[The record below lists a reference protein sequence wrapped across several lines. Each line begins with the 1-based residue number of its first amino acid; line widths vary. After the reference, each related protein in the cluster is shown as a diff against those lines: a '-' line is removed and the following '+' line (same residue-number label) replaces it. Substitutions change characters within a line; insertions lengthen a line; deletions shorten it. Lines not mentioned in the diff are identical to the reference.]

1 MLHQVQNYNFF
12 FICQKKVVPL
22 QQIMRKICS
31 FILFWACALLSMA
44 QTHASAD
51 KLFQAGDYTT
61 AQEQYGKLLKSYPR
75 EALYLYRYA
84 RCAQELGDFAT
95 ALQYFD
101 KAGDR
106 YMLKYF
112 YLGEIYLQQWNVDAA
127 IEAYNKYLSSLTEP
141 SERESYIAQQMAHAE
156 KLQRYL
162 RRVEQVAI
170 IDSVLVPL
178 NSLLITH
185 SLSLSPEAGHL
196 RYDSVGG
203 IDFTNQRGDH
213 RLWSQRVDSNQI
225 LLSSH
230 RLLDTW
236 TTPDTLPETIN
247 FTARQISPYLLNDG
261 VTLYFAAQD
270 SNGLGGL
277 DLYISRYN
285 TATELY
291 TAPENLG
298 FPYNSPANEYMLIL
312 DENQGVG
319 YLATDRFAPQGYVHI
334 YSWAIPEQ
342 KQYCRGIPSDSLAAY
357 AQLRA
362 FARADRAAIEEPY
375 ELVEVQVEQPPHD
388 AIFFVIN
395 DSVIYTS
402 VNAFLS
408 PEAKKL
414 FMEWEQLQE
423 RLAKDQNQLE
433 ILRMQYMQAEVSE
446 QATIAPQILKLEHDL
461 LRLQE
466 RCLALPREIRQIE
479 TLKITPKPLE
489 RLEL

>member
-1 MLHQVQNYNFF
+1 
-12 FICQKKVVPL
+12 
-22 QQIMRKICS
+22 MRKIYS
-31 FILFWACALLSMA
+31 LILFWACALLAMA
-44 QTHASAD
+44 QTHSSAD
-51 KLFQAGDYTT
+51 KLFQAGDYTA
-61 AQEQYGKLLKSYPR
+61 AQEQYGKLLRSYPR

-84 RCAQELGDFAT
+84 RCAQELGDYPT

-112 YLGEIYLQQWNVDAA
+112 YLGEIYLQQWHAEAA

-141 SERESYIAQQMAHAE
+141 SEREPYVAQQIARAE

-162 RRVEQVAI
+162 RRVERLEI

-178 NSLLITH
+178 NSSLITH
-185 SLSLSPEAGHL
+185 GLSLSLEAGRL
-196 RYDSVGG
+196 QYDSLGG
-203 IDFTNQRGDH
+203 IGFTNQRGDH
-213 RLWSQRVDSNQI
+213 RLWSQLVDSSQV

-236 TTPDTLPETIN
+236 TTPDTLPATIN
-247 FTARQISPYLLNDG
+247 FTGCQKSPYLLNDG

-277 DLYISRYN
+277 DIYISRYN
-285 TATELY
+285 TTTELY

-298 FPYNSPANEYMLIL
+298 FPYNSPANEYMFIL

-342 KQYCRGIPSDSLAAY
+342 RQYCRGMAPDSLAAY

-362 FARADRAAIEEPY
+362 FYKTERLEDAASEPS
-375 ELVEVQVEQPPHD
+375 ELSEPIDPSKPHD
-388 AIFFVIN
+388 DIFFVIN

-402 VNAFLS
+402 VNDFLS
-408 PEAKKL
+408 PEARRL

-423 RLAKDQNQLE
+423 RLTKEQGQLE
-433 ILRMQYMQAEVSE
+433 QLRMQYMQAEDSE
-446 QATIAPQILKLEHDL
+446 QATIAPQILKLERDL
-461 LRLQE
+461 PRLEE
-466 RCLALPREIRQIE
+466 RCLALPKEIRRKE
-479 TLKITPKPLE
+479 TSQNP
-489 RLEL
+489 

>member
-1 MLHQVQNYNFF
+1 
-12 FICQKKVVPL
+12 
-22 QQIMRKICS
+22 MRKIYS
-31 FILFWACALLSMA
+31 LILFLACALLAVA

-51 KLFQAGDYTT
+51 KLFQAGDYAT

-84 RCAQELGDFAT
+84 RCAQELGDLAT
-95 ALQYFD
+95 AIQYFD

-112 YLGEIYLQQWNVDAA
+112 YLGEIYLQQWHADAA

-141 SERESYIAQQMAHAE
+141 NERESYIAQQMAHAE
-156 KLQRYL
+156 KIQRYL
-162 RRVEQVAI
+162 RRVERVTV

-178 NSLLITH
+178 HQMLLQC
-185 SLSLSPEAGHL
+185 SLSPEAGRL
-196 RYDSVGG
+196 QYDSLGG
-203 IDFTNQRGDH
+203 IEFTNQRGDH
-213 RLWSQRVDSNQI
+213 RLWSQLVDSNQI

-236 TTPDTLPETIN
+236 TTSDTLPTTIN
-247 FTARQISPYLLNDG
+247 FTTSQISPYLLNDG

-270 SNGLGGL
+270 SNGLGGW
-277 DLYISRYN
+277 DIYISRYN

-298 FPYNSPANEYMLIL
+298 FPYNSPANEYMYIV
-312 DENQGVG
+312 DENQGVA

-334 YSWAIPEQ
+334 YSLAIPEQ
-342 KQYCRGIPSDSLAAY
+342 KQYCRGMTSDSLAAY

-362 FARADRAAIEEPY
+362 FYKTERSDNVPSEPS
-375 ELVEVQVEQPPHD
+375 ELSNFSDPSDPSDPSKLHD
-388 AIFFVIN
+388 AISFVIN

-402 VNAFLS
+402 VDAFLS
-408 PEAKKL
+408 QEAKQL

-423 RLAKDQNQLE
+423 RLTKEQNQLE
-433 ILRMQYMQAEVSE
+433 QLRMQYMQAEE
-446 QATIAPQILKLEHDL
+446 TLQAELAPRILQLESDIV
-461 LRLQE
+461 RLQE
-466 RCLALPREIRQIE
+466 RCWALPREIRQRE
-479 TLKITPKPLE
+479 SSKL
-489 RLEL
+489 

>member
-1 MLHQVQNYNFF
+1 
-12 FICQKKVVPL
+12 
-22 QQIMRKICS
+22 MRKFYS
-31 FILFWACALLSMA
+31 LILFLACALLAVA

-51 KLFQAGDYTT
+51 KLFQAGDYAT

-84 RCAQELGDFAT
+84 RCAQELGDLAT
-95 ALQYFD
+95 AIQYFD

-112 YLGEIYLQQWNVDAA
+112 YLGEIYLQQWHADAA

-141 SERESYIAQQMAHAE
+141 NERESYIAQQMAHAE
-156 KLQRYL
+156 KIQRYL
-162 RRVEQVAI
+162 RRVERVAV

-178 NSLLITH
+178 HQMLLQC
-185 SLSLSPEAGHL
+185 SLSPEAGRL
-196 RYDSVGG
+196 QYDSLGG
-203 IDFTNQRGDH
+203 IEFTNQRGDH
-213 RLWSQRVDSNQI
+213 RLWSQLVDSNQL

-236 TTPDTLPETIN
+236 TTSDTLPTTIN
-247 FTARQISPYLLNDG
+247 FTTSQISPYLLNDG

-270 SNGLGGL
+270 SNGLGGW
-277 DLYISRYN
+277 DIYISRYN

-298 FPYNSPANEYMLIL
+298 FPYNSPANEYMYIV
-312 DENQGVG
+312 DENQGVA

-334 YSWAIPEQ
+334 YSLAIPEQ
-342 KQYCRGIPSDSLAAY
+342 KQYCRGMTSDSLAAY

-362 FARADRAAIEEPY
+362 FYKTERSDNVPSEPSKLSEPS
-375 ELVEVQVEQPPHD
+375 ELSNPSKLHD
-388 AIFFVIN
+388 AISFVIN

-402 VNAFLS
+402 VDAFLS
-408 PEAKKL
+408 QEAKQL

-423 RLAKDQNQLE
+423 RLTKEQNQLE
-433 ILRMQYMQAEVSE
+433 QLRMQYMQAEE
-446 QATIAPQILKLEHDL
+446 TLQAELAPRILQLESDIV
-461 LRLQE
+461 RLQE
-466 RCLALPREIRQIE
+466 RCWALPREIRQRE
-479 TLKITPKPLE
+479 SSKL
-489 RLEL
+489 

>member
-1 MLHQVQNYNFF
+1 
-12 FICQKKVVPL
+12 
-22 QQIMRKICS
+22 MRKIYS
-31 FILFWACALLSMA
+31 LILFWACALLAMA
-44 QTHASAD
+44 QTHSSAD
-51 KLFQAGDYTT
+51 KLFQAGDYTA
-61 AQEQYGKLLKSYPR
+61 AQEQYGKLLRSYPR

-84 RCAQELGDFAT
+84 RCAQELGDYPT

-112 YLGEIYLQQWNVDAA
+112 YLGEIYLQQWHAEAA

-141 SERESYIAQQMAHAE
+141 SEREPYVAQQIARAE

-162 RRVEQVAI
+162 RRVERLEI

-178 NSLLITH
+178 NSSLITH
-185 SLSLSPEAGHL
+185 GLSLSLEAGRL
-196 RYDSVGG
+196 QYDSLGG
-203 IDFTNQRGDH
+203 IGFTNQRGDH
-213 RLWSQRVDSNQI
+213 HLWSQRVDSSQV

-236 TTPDTLPETIN
+236 TTPDTLPATIN
-247 FTARQISPYLLNDG
+247 FTACQISPYLLNDG

-270 SNGLGGL
+270 PNGLGGL
-277 DLYISRYN
+277 DIYISRYN

-342 KQYCRGIPSDSLAAY
+342 RQYCRGMDPDTLAAY

-362 FARADRAAIEEPY
+362 FYKAERLDNAPSEPSA
-375 ELVEVQVEQPPHD
+375 PSAPSATHD
-388 AIFFVIN
+388 AISFVIN

-402 VNAFLS
+402 VDDFLS
-408 PEAKKL
+408 PGARRL

-423 RLAKDQNQLE
+423 RLTKEQDQLE
-433 ILRMQYMQAEVSE
+433 LLRMQYMQAEE
-446 QATIAPQILKLEHDL
+446 TLQAELAPQILQLESDIV
-461 LRLQE
+461 RLQE
-466 RCLALPREIRQIE
+466 RCWALPREIRQRE
-479 TLKITPKPLE
+479 SSKL
-489 RLEL
+489 

>member
-1 MLHQVQNYNFF
+1 
-12 FICQKKVVPL
+12 
-22 QQIMRKICS
+22 MRKIYS
-31 FILFWACALLSMA
+31 LILFLACALLAVA
-44 QTHASAD
+44 QTHSSAD

-84 RCAQELGDFAT
+84 RCAQELGDFPT

-112 YLGEIYLQQWNVDAA
+112 YLGEIYLQQWHAEAA

-141 SERESYIAQQMAHAE
+141 NEREPYIAQQIARAE

-162 RRVEQVAI
+162 RRVERVAV

-178 NSLLITH
+178 NSSLITN

-196 RYDSVGG
+196 QYDSLGG
-203 IDFTNQRGDH
+203 IEFTNQRGDH
-213 RLWSQRVDSNQI
+213 RLWSQLVDSSQI

-230 RLLDTW
+230 RLLDAW
-236 TTPDTLPETIN
+236 TTPDTLPATIN
-247 FTARQISPYLLNDG
+247 FTVCQISPYLLNDG

-270 SNGLGGL
+270 TNGLGGL
-277 DLYISRYN
+277 DIYISRYN

-291 TAPENLG
+291 TSPENLG
-298 FPYNSPANEYMLIL
+298 FPYNSPANEYMYIV

-334 YSWAIPEQ
+334 YSLMIPKH
-342 KQYCRGIPSDSLAAY
+342 KQYCRGMTPDSLVAY
-357 AQLRA
+357 AQLSIFDKA
-362 FARADRAAIEEPY
+362 TPETLEPL
-375 ELVEVQVEQPPHD
+375 ELLKPLEQHTQVCSEPHD
-388 AIFFVIN
+388 AISFVIN

-402 VNAFLS
+402 VDDFLS
-408 PEAKKL
+408 QEAKSL
-414 FMEWEQLQE
+414 FIEWEQLQE
-423 RLAKDQNQLE
+423 RVTKEQDQLE
-433 ILRMQYMQAEVSE
+433 LLRMQYMQAEE
-446 QATIAPQILKLEHDL
+446 PTQGTLAPQILKLERDL
-461 LRLQE
+461 EQLQV
-466 RCLALPREIRQIE
+466 RFLALPREIRQKE
-479 TLKITPKPLE
+479 TSQNP
-489 RLEL
+489 

>member
-1 MLHQVQNYNFF
+1 
-12 FICQKKVVPL
+12 
-22 QQIMRKICS
+22 MRKIYS
-31 FILFWACALLSMA
+31 LILFLACALLAMA
-44 QTHASAD
+44 QTHSSAD

-61 AQEQYGKLLKSYPR
+61 AQEQYGKLLRSYPTN
-75 EALYLYRYA
+75 ALYLYRYA
-84 RCAQELGDFAT
+84 RCAQELGDLPT

-112 YLGEIYLQQWNVDAA
+112 YLGEIYLQQWYAEAA

-141 SERESYIAQQMAHAE
+141 NEREPYIAQQIAHAE

-162 RRVEQVAI
+162 RRVERVAV

-178 NSLLITH
+178 NSSLITN

-196 RYDSVGG
+196 QYDSLGG
-203 IDFTNQRGDH
+203 IGFTNQRGDH
-213 RLWSQRVDSNQI
+213 RLWSQLVDSSQI

-230 RLLDTW
+230 RLLDAW
-236 TTPDTLPETIN
+236 TTPDTLPATIN
-247 FTARQISPYLLNDG
+247 FTACQISPYLLNDG

-270 SNGLGGL
+270 PNGLGGL
-277 DLYISRYN
+277 DIYISRYN

-298 FPYNSPANEYMLIL
+298 FPYNSPANEYMFIL

-342 KQYCRGIPSDSLAAY
+342 RQYCRGMSSDSLVAY
-357 AQLRA
+357 AQLSA
-362 FARADRAAIEEPY
+362 FDKATPETLEPL
-375 ELVEVQVEQPPHD
+375 ELLKPLEQHTQVCSEPPD
-388 AIFFVIN
+388 AISFVIN

-402 VNAFLS
+402 VDDFLS
-408 PEAKKL
+408 PGARRL

-423 RLAKDQNQLE
+423 RLTKEQDQLE
-433 ILRMQYMQAEVSE
+433 LLRMQYMQAEDSE
-446 QATIAPQILKLEHDL
+446 QATIAPQILKLERDL
-461 LRLQE
+461 EQLQE
-466 RCLALPREIRQIE
+466 RFLALPREIRRKE
-479 TLKITPKPLE
+479 TSQNP
-489 RLEL
+489 

>member
-1 MLHQVQNYNFF
+1 M
-12 FICQKKVVPL
+12 QK
-22 QQIMRKICS
+22 IYSI
-31 FILFWACALLSMA
+31 ILFLACTLLSVA

-51 KLFQAGDYTT
+51 KLFQAGDYAT

-95 ALQYFD
+95 AIQYFD

-112 YLGEIYLQQWNVDAA
+112 YLGEIYLQQWHADAA

-141 SERESYIAQQMAHAE
+141 NERESYIAQQMAHAE
-156 KLQRYL
+156 KIQRYL
-162 RRVEQVAI
+162 RRVERVTV

-178 NSLLITH
+178 HQMLLQC
-185 SLSLSPEAGHL
+185 SLSPEAGRL
-196 RYDSVGG
+196 QYDSLGG
-203 IDFTNQRGDH
+203 IEFTNQRGDH
-213 RLWSQRVDSNQI
+213 RLWSQLVDSNQF

-236 TTPDTLPETIN
+236 TTSDTLPTTIN
-247 FTARQISPYLLNDG
+247 FTTSQISPYLLNDG

-270 SNGLGGL
+270 SNGLGGW
-277 DLYISRYN
+277 DIYISRYN

-298 FPYNSPANEYMLIL
+298 FPYNSPANEYMYIV
-312 DENQGVG
+312 DENQGVA

-334 YSWAIPEQ
+334 YSLAIPEQ
-342 KQYCRGIPSDSLAAY
+342 KQYCRGMTSDSLAAY

-362 FARADRAAIEEPY
+362 FYKTERSDNVPSELSEPSK
-375 ELVEVQVEQPPHD
+375 LSNPSDPSKLHD
-388 AIFFVIN
+388 AISFVIN

-402 VNAFLS
+402 VDAFLS
-408 PEAKKL
+408 QEAKQL

-423 RLAKDQNQLE
+423 RLTKEQNQLE
-433 ILRMQYMQAEVSE
+433 QLRMQYMQAEE
-446 QATIAPQILKLEHDL
+446 TLQAELAPQILQLESDIV
-461 LRLQE
+461 RLQE
-466 RCLALPREIRQIE
+466 RCWALPREIRQRE
-479 TLKITPKPLE
+479 SSKL
-489 RLEL
+489 

>member
-1 MLHQVQNYNFF
+1 M
-12 FICQKKVVPL
+12 QK
-22 QQIMRKICS
+22 IYSI
-31 FILFWACALLSMA
+31 ILFLACTLLSVA

-51 KLFQAGDYTT
+51 KLFQAGDYAT

-95 ALQYFD
+95 AIQYFD

-112 YLGEIYLQQWNVDAA
+112 YLGEIYLQQWYADAA

-141 SERESYIAQQMAHAE
+141 NERESYIAQQMAHAE
-156 KLQRYL
+156 KIQRYL
-162 RRVEQVAI
+162 RRVERVAV

-178 NSLLITH
+178 HQMLLQC
-185 SLSLSPEAGHL
+185 SLSPEAGRL
-196 RYDSVGG
+196 QYDSLGG
-203 IDFTNQRGDH
+203 IEFTNQRGDH
-213 RLWSQRVDSNQI
+213 RLWSQLVDSNQL

-236 TTPDTLPETIN
+236 TTSDTLPTTIN
-247 FTARQISPYLLNDG
+247 FTTSQISPYLLNDG

-270 SNGLGGL
+270 SNGLGGW
-277 DLYISRYN
+277 DIYISRYN

-298 FPYNSPANEYMLIL
+298 FPYNSPANEYMYIV
-312 DENQGVG
+312 DENQGVA

-334 YSWAIPEQ
+334 YSLAIPEQ
-342 KQYCRGIPSDSLAAY
+342 KQYCRGMTSDSLAAY

-362 FARADRAAIEEPY
+362 FYKTERSDNVPSELSEPSK
-375 ELVEVQVEQPPHD
+375 LSNPSDPSKLHD
-388 AIFFVIN
+388 AISFVIN

-402 VNAFLS
+402 VDAFLS
-408 PEAKKL
+408 QEAKQL

-423 RLAKDQNQLE
+423 RLTKEQNQLE
-433 ILRMQYMQAEVSE
+433 QLRMQYMQAEE
-446 QATIAPQILKLEHDL
+446 TLQAELAPRILQLESDIV
-461 LRLQE
+461 RLQE
-466 RCLALPREIRQIE
+466 RCWALPREIRQRE
-479 TLKITPKPLE
+479 SSKL
-489 RLEL
+489 

>member
-1 MLHQVQNYNFF
+1 
-12 FICQKKVVPL
+12 
-22 QQIMRKICS
+22 MRKIYS
-31 FILFWACALLSMA
+31 LILFLACALLAMA
-44 QTHASAD
+44 QTHSSAD

-61 AQEQYGKLLKSYPR
+61 AQEQYGKLLRSYPTN
-75 EALYLYRYA
+75 ALYLYRYA
-84 RCAQELGDFAT
+84 RCAQELGDLPT

-112 YLGEIYLQQWNVDAA
+112 YLGEIYLQQWYAEAA

-141 SERESYIAQQMAHAE
+141 NEREPYIAQQIAHAE

-162 RRVEQVAI
+162 RRVERVAV

-178 NSLLITH
+178 NSSLITN

-196 RYDSVGG
+196 QYDSLGG
-203 IDFTNQRGDH
+203 IGFTNQRGDH
-213 RLWSQRVDSNQI
+213 RLWSQLVDSSQI

-230 RLLDTW
+230 RLLDAW
-236 TTPDTLPETIN
+236 TTPDTLPATIN
-247 FTARQISPYLLNDG
+247 FTACQISPYLLNDG

-270 SNGLGGL
+270 PNGLGGL
-277 DLYISRYN
+277 DIYISRYN

-298 FPYNSPANEYMLIL
+298 FPYNSPANEYMFIL

-342 KQYCRGIPSDSLAAY
+342 RQYCRGMSSDSLVAY
-357 AQLRA
+357 AQLSA
-362 FARADRAAIEEPY
+362 FDKATPETLEPL
-375 ELVEVQVEQPPHD
+375 ELLKPLEQHTQVCSEPHD
-388 AIFFVIN
+388 DIFFVIN

-402 VNAFLS
+402 VDDFLS
-408 PEAKKL
+408 PGARRL

-423 RLAKDQNQLE
+423 RLTKEQDQLE
-433 ILRMQYMQAEVSE
+433 LLRMQYMQAEDSE
-446 QATIAPQILKLEHDL
+446 QATIAPQILKLERDL
-461 LRLQE
+461 EQLQE
-466 RCLALPREIRQIE
+466 RFLALPREIRRKE
-479 TLKITPKPLE
+479 TSQNP
-489 RLEL
+489 

>member
-1 MLHQVQNYNFF
+1 
-12 FICQKKVVPL
+12 
-22 QQIMRKICS
+22 MRKIYS
-31 FILFWACALLSMA
+31 LILFLACALLAMA
-44 QTHASAD
+44 QTHSSAD
-51 KLFQAGDYTT
+51 KLFQAGDYTA
-61 AQEQYGKLLKSYPR
+61 AQEQYGKLLRNYPR

-84 RCAQELGDFAT
+84 RCAQELGDFPT

-112 YLGEIYLQQWNVDAA
+112 YLGEIYLQQWHAEAA

-141 SERESYIAQQMAHAE
+141 SEREPYVAQQIARAE

-162 RRVEQVAI
+162 RRVERLEI

-178 NSLLITH
+178 NSSLITH
-185 SLSLSPEAGHL
+185 GLSLSLEAGRL
-196 RYDSVGG
+196 QYDSLGG
-203 IDFTNQRGDH
+203 IGFTNQRGDH
-213 RLWSQRVDSNQI
+213 HLWSQRVDSSQV

-236 TTPDTLPETIN
+236 TTPDTLPATIN
-247 FTARQISPYLLNDG
+247 FTACQISPYLLNDG

-270 SNGLGGL
+270 PNGLGGL
-277 DLYISRYN
+277 DIYISRYN

-342 KQYCRGIPSDSLAAY
+342 RQYCRGMDPDTLAAY

-362 FARADRAAIEEPY
+362 FYKAERLDNAPSEPSA
-375 ELVEVQVEQPPHD
+375 PSAPSATHD
-388 AIFFVIN
+388 AISFVIN

-402 VNAFLS
+402 VDDFLS
-408 PEAKKL
+408 PGARRL

-423 RLAKDQNQLE
+423 RLTKEQDQLE
-433 ILRMQYMQAEVSE
+433 LLRMQYMQAEE
-446 QATIAPQILKLEHDL
+446 TLQAELAPQILQLESDIV
-461 LRLQE
+461 RLQE
-466 RCLALPREIRQIE
+466 RCWALPREIRQRE
-479 TLKITPKPLE
+479 SSKL
-489 RLEL
+489 

>member
-1 MLHQVQNYNFF
+1 
-12 FICQKKVVPL
+12 
-22 QQIMRKICS
+22 MRKIYS
-31 FILFWACALLSMA
+31 LILFLACALLAMA
-44 QTHASAD
+44 QTHSSAD
-51 KLFQAGDYTT
+51 KLFQAGDYTA
-61 AQEQYGKLLKSYPR
+61 AQEQYGKLLRSYPR

-84 RCAQELGDFAT
+84 RCAQELGDFPT

-112 YLGEIYLQQWNVDAA
+112 YLGEIYLQQWHAEAA

-141 SERESYIAQQMAHAE
+141 SEREPYVAQQIARAE

-162 RRVEQVAI
+162 RRVERLEI

-178 NSLLITH
+178 NSSLITH
-185 SLSLSPEAGHL
+185 GLSLSLEAGRL
-196 RYDSVGG
+196 QYDSLGG
-203 IDFTNQRGDH
+203 IGFTNQRGDH
-213 RLWSQRVDSNQI
+213 HLWSQRVDSSQV

-236 TTPDTLPETIN
+236 TTPDTLPATIN
-247 FTARQISPYLLNDG
+247 FTACQISPYLLNDG

-270 SNGLGGL
+270 PNGLGGL
-277 DLYISRYN
+277 DIYISRYN

-342 KQYCRGIPSDSLAAY
+342 RQYCRGMDPDTLAAY

-362 FARADRAAIEEPY
+362 FYKAERLDNAPSEPSVPS
-375 ELVEVQVEQPPHD
+375 EPSATHD
-388 AIFFVIN
+388 AISFVIN

-402 VNAFLS
+402 VDDFLS
-408 PEAKKL
+408 PGARRL
-414 FMEWEQLQE
+414 FIEWEQLQE
-423 RLAKDQNQLE
+423 RLTKEQNQLE
-433 ILRMQYMQAEVSE
+433 ELRIQYMQADEPTQGTLAS
-446 QATIAPQILKLEHDL
+446 QILKLEREL
-461 LRLQE
+461 EQLQE
-466 RCLALPREIRQIE
+466 RFLALPREIRQKE
-479 TLKITPKPLE
+479 TSQNP
-489 RLEL
+489 

>member
-1 MLHQVQNYNFF
+1 
-12 FICQKKVVPL
+12 
-22 QQIMRKICS
+22 MRKIYS
-31 FILFWACALLSMA
+31 LILFLACALLAMA
-44 QTHASAD
+44 QTHSSAD

-61 AQEQYGKLLKSYPR
+61 AQEQYGKLLRSYPTN
-75 EALYLYRYA
+75 ALYLYRYA
-84 RCAQELGDFAT
+84 RCAQELGDLPT

-112 YLGEIYLQQWNVDAA
+112 YLGEIYLQQWYAEAA

-141 SERESYIAQQMAHAE
+141 NEREPYIAQQIAHAE

-162 RRVEQVAI
+162 RRVERVAV

-178 NSLLITH
+178 NSSLITN

-196 RYDSVGG
+196 QYDSLGG
-203 IDFTNQRGDH
+203 IGFTNQRGDH
-213 RLWSQRVDSNQI
+213 RLWSQLVDSSQI

-230 RLLDTW
+230 RLLDAW
-236 TTPDTLPETIN
+236 TTPDTLPATIN
-247 FTARQISPYLLNDG
+247 FTACQISPYLLNDG

-270 SNGLGGL
+270 PNGLGGL
-277 DLYISRYN
+277 DIYISRYN

-298 FPYNSPANEYMLIL
+298 FPYNSPANEYMFIL

-342 KQYCRGIPSDSLAAY
+342 RQYCRGMSSDSLVAY
-357 AQLRA
+357 AQLSA
-362 FARADRAAIEEPY
+362 FDKATPETLEPL
-375 ELVEVQVEQPPHD
+375 ELLKPLEQHTQVCSEPHD
-388 AIFFVIN
+388 AISFVIN

-402 VNAFLS
+402 VDDFLS
-408 PEAKKL
+408 PGARRL

-423 RLAKDQNQLE
+423 RLTKEQDQLE
-433 ILRMQYMQAEVSE
+433 LLRMQYMQAEDSE
-446 QATIAPQILKLEHDL
+446 QATIAPQILKLERDL
-461 LRLQE
+461 EQLQE
-466 RCLALPREIRQIE
+466 RFLALPREIRRKE
-479 TLKITPKPLE
+479 TSQNP
-489 RLEL
+489 

>member
-1 MLHQVQNYNFF
+1 
-12 FICQKKVVPL
+12 
-22 QQIMRKICS
+22 MRKFYS
-31 FILFWACALLSMA
+31 LILFLACALLAVA

-51 KLFQAGDYTT
+51 KLFQAGDYAT

-84 RCAQELGDFAT
+84 RCAQELGDFST
-95 ALQYFD
+95 AIQYFD

-112 YLGEIYLQQWNVDAA
+112 YLGEIYLQQWYADAA

-141 SERESYIAQQMAHAE
+141 NEREPYIAQQMAHAE
-156 KLQRYL
+156 KIQRYL
-162 RRVEQVAI
+162 RRVERVTV

-178 NSLLITH
+178 HQMLLQC
-185 SLSLSPEAGHL
+185 SLSPEAGRL
-196 RYDSVGG
+196 QYDSLGG
-203 IDFTNQRGDH
+203 IEFTNQRGDH
-213 RLWSQRVDSNQI
+213 RLWSQLVDSNQL

-236 TTPDTLPETIN
+236 TTSDTLPTTIN
-247 FTARQISPYLLNDG
+247 FTTSQISPYLLNDG

-270 SNGLGGL
+270 SNGLGGW
-277 DLYISRYN
+277 DIYISRYN

-298 FPYNSPANEYMLIL
+298 FPYNSPSNEYMYIL
-312 DENQGVG
+312 DENQGVA

-334 YSWAIPEQ
+334 YSLAIPEQ
-342 KQYCRGIPSDSLAAY
+342 KQYCRGMTSDSLAAY

-362 FARADRAAIEEPY
+362 FCKTERSDNVPSEPSKLSKLS
-375 ELVEVQVEQPPHD
+375 EFSDPSDPSKLHD
-388 AIFFVIN
+388 AISFVIN

-402 VNAFLS
+402 VDAFLS
-408 PEAKKL
+408 QEAKQL

-423 RLAKDQNQLE
+423 RLTKEQNQLE
-433 ILRMQYMQAEVSE
+433 QLRMQYMQAEE
-446 QATIAPQILKLEHDL
+446 TLQAELAPRILQLESDIV
-461 LRLQE
+461 RLQE
-466 RCLALPREIRQIE
+466 RCWALPREIRQRE
-479 TLKITPKPLE
+479 SSKL
-489 RLEL
+489 

>member
-1 MLHQVQNYNFF
+1 
-12 FICQKKVVPL
+12 
-22 QQIMRKICS
+22 MRKIYS
-31 FILFWACALLSMA
+31 LILFLACALLAMA
-44 QTHASAD
+44 QTHSSAD
-51 KLFQAGDYTT
+51 KLFQAGDYTA
-61 AQEQYGKLLKSYPR
+61 AQEQYGKLLRSYPR

-84 RCAQELGDFAT
+84 RCAQELGDFPT

-112 YLGEIYLQQWNVDAA
+112 YLGEIYLQQWHAEAA

-141 SERESYIAQQMAHAE
+141 SEREPYVAQQIARAE

-162 RRVEQVAI
+162 RRVERLEI

-178 NSLLITH
+178 NSSLITH
-185 SLSLSPEAGHL
+185 GLSLSLEAGRL
-196 RYDSVGG
+196 QYDSLGG
-203 IDFTNQRGDH
+203 IGFTNQRGDH
-213 RLWSQRVDSNQI
+213 HLWSQRVDSSQV

-236 TTPDTLPETIN
+236 TTPDTLPATIN
-247 FTARQISPYLLNDG
+247 FTACQISPYLLNDG

-270 SNGLGGL
+270 PNGLGGL
-277 DLYISRYN
+277 DIYISRYN

-342 KQYCRGIPSDSLAAY
+342 RQYCRGMDPDTLAAY

-362 FARADRAAIEEPY
+362 FYKAERLDNAPSETSAPSEPSAT
-375 ELVEVQVEQPPHD
+375 HD
-388 AIFFVIN
+388 AISFVIN

-402 VNAFLS
+402 VDDFLS
-408 PEAKKL
+408 PGARRL
-414 FMEWEQLQE
+414 FIEWEQLQE
-423 RLAKDQNQLE
+423 RLTKEQNQLE
-433 ILRMQYMQAEVSE
+433 ELRIQYMQADEPTQGTLAS
-446 QATIAPQILKLEHDL
+446 QILKLEREL
-461 LRLQE
+461 EQLQE
-466 RCLALPREIRQIE
+466 RFLALPREIRQKE
-479 TLKITPKPLE
+479 TSQNP
-489 RLEL
+489 

>member
-1 MLHQVQNYNFF
+1 M
-12 FICQKKVVPL
+12 QKIYSL
-22 QQIMRKICS
+22 
-31 FILFWACALLSMA
+31 ILFLACALLAVA

-51 KLFQAGDYTT
+51 KLFQAGDYAT

-84 RCAQELGDFAT
+84 RCAQELGDLAT
-95 ALQYFD
+95 AIQYFD

-112 YLGEIYLQQWNVDAA
+112 YLGEIYLQQWHADAA

-141 SERESYIAQQMAHAE
+141 NERESYIAQQMAYAE
-156 KLQRYL
+156 KIQRYL
-162 RRVEQVAI
+162 RRVERVAV

-178 NSLLITH
+178 HQMLLQC
-185 SLSLSPEAGHL
+185 SLSPEAGRL
-196 RYDSVGG
+196 QYDSLGG
-203 IDFTNQRGDH
+203 IEFTNQRGDH
-213 RLWSQRVDSNQI
+213 RLWSQLVDSNQF

-236 TTPDTLPETIN
+236 TTSDTLPTTIN
-247 FTARQISPYLLNDG
+247 FTTSQISPYLLNDG

-270 SNGLGGL
+270 SNGLGGW
-277 DLYISRYN
+277 DIYISRYN

-298 FPYNSPANEYMLIL
+298 FPYNSPANEYMYIV
-312 DENQGVG
+312 DENQGVA

-334 YSWAIPEQ
+334 YSLAIPEQ
-342 KQYCRGIPSDSLAAY
+342 KQYCRGMTSDSLAAY

-362 FARADRAAIEEPY
+362 FYKTERSDNVPSEPSKLS
-375 ELVEVQVEQPPHD
+375 EPSNPSDPSKLHD
-388 AIFFVIN
+388 AISFVIN

-402 VNAFLS
+402 VDAFLS
-408 PEAKKL
+408 QEAKQL

-423 RLAKDQNQLE
+423 RLTKEQNQLE
-433 ILRMQYMQAEVSE
+433 QLRMQYMQAEE
-446 QATIAPQILKLEHDL
+446 TLQAELAPQILQLESDVV
-461 LRLQE
+461 RLQE
-466 RCLALPREIRQIE
+466 RCWALPREIRQRE
-479 TLKITPKPLE
+479 SSKL
-489 RLEL
+489 

>member
-1 MLHQVQNYNFF
+1 
-12 FICQKKVVPL
+12 
-22 QQIMRKICS
+22 MRKIYS
-31 FILFWACALLSMA
+31 LILFWACALLAMA
-44 QTHASAD
+44 QTHSSAD
-51 KLFQAGDYTT
+51 KLFQAGDYTA
-61 AQEQYGKLLKSYPR
+61 AQEQYGKLLRNYPR

-84 RCAQELGDFAT
+84 RCAQELGDFPT

-112 YLGEIYLQQWNVDAA
+112 YLGEIYLQQWHAEAA

-141 SERESYIAQQMAHAE
+141 SEREPYVAQQIARAE

-162 RRVEQVAI
+162 RRVERLEI

-178 NSLLITH
+178 NSSLITH
-185 SLSLSPEAGHL
+185 GLSLSLEAGRL
-196 RYDSVGG
+196 QYDSLGG
-203 IDFTNQRGDH
+203 IGFTNQRGDH
-213 RLWSQRVDSNQI
+213 HLWSQRVDSSQV

-236 TTPDTLPETIN
+236 TTPDTLPATIN
-247 FTARQISPYLLNDG
+247 FTACQISPYLLNDG

-270 SNGLGGL
+270 PNGLGGL
-277 DLYISRYN
+277 DIYISRYN

-342 KQYCRGIPSDSLAAY
+342 RQYCRGMDPDTLAAY

-362 FARADRAAIEEPY
+362 FYKAERLDNAPSEPSA
-375 ELVEVQVEQPPHD
+375 PSAPSATHD
-388 AIFFVIN
+388 AISFVIN

-402 VNAFLS
+402 VDDFLS
-408 PEAKKL
+408 PGARRL
-414 FMEWEQLQE
+414 FIEWEQLQE
-423 RLAKDQNQLE
+423 RLTKEQDQLE
-433 ILRMQYMQAEVSE
+433 LLRMQYMQAEE
-446 QATIAPQILKLEHDL
+446 TLQAELAPQILQLESDIV
-461 LRLQE
+461 RLQE
-466 RCLALPREIRQIE
+466 RCWALPREIRQRE
-479 TLKITPKPLE
+479 SSKL
-489 RLEL
+489 

>member
-1 MLHQVQNYNFF
+1 
-12 FICQKKVVPL
+12 
-22 QQIMRKICS
+22 MRKFYS
-31 FILFWACALLSMA
+31 LILFLACALLAVA

-51 KLFQAGDYTT
+51 KLFQAGDYAT

-84 RCAQELGDFAT
+84 RCAQELGDLAT
-95 ALQYFD
+95 AIQYFD

-112 YLGEIYLQQWNVDAA
+112 YLGEIYLQQWHADAA

-141 SERESYIAQQMAHAE
+141 NERESYIAQQMAHAE
-156 KLQRYL
+156 KIQRYL
-162 RRVEQVAI
+162 RRVERVTV

-178 NSLLITH
+178 HQMLLQC
-185 SLSLSPEAGHL
+185 SLSPEAGRL
-196 RYDSVGG
+196 QYDSLGG
-203 IDFTNQRGDH
+203 IEFTNQRGDH
-213 RLWSQRVDSNQI
+213 RLWSQLVDSNQI

-236 TTPDTLPETIN
+236 TTSDTLPTTIN
-247 FTARQISPYLLNDG
+247 FTTSQISPYLLNDG

-270 SNGLGGL
+270 SNGLGGW
-277 DLYISRYN
+277 DIYISRYN

-298 FPYNSPANEYMLIL
+298 FPYNSPANEYMYIV
-312 DENQGVG
+312 DENQGVA

-334 YSWAIPEQ
+334 YSLAIPEQ
-342 KQYCRGIPSDSLAAY
+342 KQYCRGMTSDSLAAY

-362 FARADRAAIEEPY
+362 FYKTERSDNVPSEPSKLS
-375 ELVEVQVEQPPHD
+375 ELSNPSDPSKLHD
-388 AIFFVIN
+388 AISFVIN

-402 VNAFLS
+402 VDAFLS
-408 PEAKKL
+408 QEAKQL

-423 RLAKDQNQLE
+423 RLTKEQNQLE
-433 ILRMQYMQAEVSE
+433 QLRMQYMQAEE
-446 QATIAPQILKLEHDL
+446 TLQAELAPQILQLESDVV
-461 LRLQE
+461 RLQE
-466 RCLALPREIRQIE
+466 RCWALPREIRQRE
-479 TLKITPKPLE
+479 SSKL
-489 RLEL
+489 